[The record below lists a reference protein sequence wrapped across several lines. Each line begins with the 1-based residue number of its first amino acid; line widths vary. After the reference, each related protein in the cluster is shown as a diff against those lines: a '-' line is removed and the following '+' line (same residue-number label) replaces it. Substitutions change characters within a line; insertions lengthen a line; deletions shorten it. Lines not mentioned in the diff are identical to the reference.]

1 MSASYYR
8 QKPASLGDK
17 LMASL
22 KAAPADTVLFA
33 SLAVTAEQLDK
44 IDRTMFQRV
53 NSDMPAADYLI
64 LDALRRLG
72 GDLMAA
78 ADEYQRSGQ

>member
-64 LDALRRLG
+64 LLVKKGVAVHL
-72 GDLMAA
+72 AA
-78 ADEYQRSGQ
+78 PQPAGSAS